1 MARRRIVVQKDDV
14 LIIGGVEVDAE
25 ILREIVNPQKRLLWY
40 FIRRDNG
47 DCQPVAVS
55 EDQCIWLTDDD
66 LVRTEA
72 PNDV

>member
-14 LIIGGVEVDAE
+14 LIIGGVEIDAE
-25 ILREIVNPQKRLLWY
+25 ILREIVNPTKRLLWA
-40 FIRRDNG
+40 FVKKDG
-47 DCQPVAVS
+47 DVMPVAYS
-55 EDQCIWLTDDD
+55 EAQCIWLSDDD